1 MKNSGVRRRQANA
14 EVAVR
19 KKRTAM
25 DVLRRNYQLYIMLI
39 IPLSFLIVFCYVPM
53 YGAQIAFKDFS
64 IVKGIWDSPWAGL
77 KWFEKYV
84 TNPMFFQTLKN
95 TLILSLYSLFMGFPF
110 SVLLALSLN
119 YIENKFFKKSVQMIS
134 YAPNFISVV
143 VMTGILFQLFNPLY
157 GVIGQALSAM
167 AGESVDIFLNPES
180 FWHTYV
186 WSGVWQGVGFGSIIY
201 ISSLAGISPE
211 LHEAAII
218 DGASIPQRI
227 WHIDLPGIA
236 PTIIVQLILTSGGL
250 LNTGFE
256 KVLLFQNSFNLQ
268 YSEVIDTYA
277 YKVGLAS
284 QMPNYSYGAAI
295 GLAKSI
301 VCFILLAVVNK
312 IARKVSDTS
321 LW

>member
-1 MKNSGVRRRQANA
+1 MRNSTLGQ
-14 EVAVR
+14 EQPKKEIAVR
-19 KKRTAM
+19 KKRM
-25 DVLRRNYQLYIMLI
+25 LISRLRQDYQLYIMLMIPMGLLI
-39 IPLSFLIVFCYVPM
+39 IFCYVPM
-53 YGAQIAFKDFS
+53 YGAQIAFKNFS
-64 IVKGIWDSPWAGL
+64 IVKGIWDSPWAGF
-77 KWFEKYV
+77 KWFEKYL
-84 TNPMFFQTLKN
+84 TNPMFFQTLRN

-119 YIENKFFKKSVQMIS
+119 YIPNKFFKKAVQMIS

-157 GVIGQALSAM
+157 GAIGQALSTM
-167 AGESVDIFLNPES
+167 AGESVDIFLNPKS

-312 IARKVSDTS
+312 IAQKVGDTS